1 MNSQVPFKN
10 RFHIFFSVE
19 PELKRKIVDLQLE
32 HRGSPQAPFFKVFLD
47 PKKFF
52 WPKKSIIIFAKRC
65 AKYWKMKQAKKRGE
79 LGVYQGLFIRLI
91 KSSLFLAPKR
101 ALKFTLNFTEGERV
115 RAWISYKRAS
125 WRYIL
130 QAGGWIS
137 NPFVIENSMGTLYK
151 LTQDSLLTGQP
162 TPGRARREP

>member
-1 MNSQVPFKN
+1 MNSQVPFKQ
-10 RFHIFFSVE
+10 IPYFFSRTQEKDRWPTVGT
-19 PELKRKIVDLQLE
+19 PGVPTSPIFQGLFRPQKILLT
-32 HRGSPQAPFFKVFLD
+32 K
-47 PKKFF
+47 
-52 WPKKSIIIFAKRC
+52 KKSIIIFAKRC

-130 QAGGWIS
+130 QTGGEIFYLLPFEFFIS
-137 NPFVIENSMGTLYK
+137 SDP
-151 LTQDSLLTGQP
+151 
-162 TPGRARREP
+162 

>member
-10 RFHIFFSVE
+10 RFHIFSV
-19 PELKRKIVDLQLE
+19 ELKRKIVDLQLE
-32 HRGSPQAPFFKVFLD
+32 QRGTPQAPFFKVFET
-47 PKKFF
+47 PKNSSDQ
-52 WPKKSIIIFAKRC
+52 KKSIIIFAKRR

-115 RAWISYKRAS
+115 RA
-125 WRYIL
+125 
-130 QAGGWIS
+130 
-137 NPFVIENSMGTLYK
+137 
-151 LTQDSLLTGQP
+151 
-162 TPGRARREP
+162 